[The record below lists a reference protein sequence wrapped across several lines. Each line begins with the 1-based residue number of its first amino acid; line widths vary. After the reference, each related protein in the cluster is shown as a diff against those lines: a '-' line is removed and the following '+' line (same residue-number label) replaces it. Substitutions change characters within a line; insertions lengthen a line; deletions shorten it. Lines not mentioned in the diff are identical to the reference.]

1 MSPEGAKGYVTATVR
16 CGGEALVACFPKAQR
31 ELDLERSGSASCNG
45 ASECRVGLREGERRA
60 ELEVE
65 PSGGQILT
73 GARELLPVGAHV
85 QRDDFDFSLPVIA

>member
-1 MSPEGAKGYVTATVR
+1 MFPEGA
-16 CGGEALVACFPKAQR
+16 E
-31 ELDLERSGSASCNG
+31 ELDLERNGSAPCKG

>member
-45 ASECRVGLREGERRA
+45 VSECRVGLREGERRA
-60 ELEVE
+60 ELER
-65 PSGGQILT
+65 
-73 GARELLPVGAHV
+73 AMDR
-85 QRDDFDFSLPVIA
+85 RD